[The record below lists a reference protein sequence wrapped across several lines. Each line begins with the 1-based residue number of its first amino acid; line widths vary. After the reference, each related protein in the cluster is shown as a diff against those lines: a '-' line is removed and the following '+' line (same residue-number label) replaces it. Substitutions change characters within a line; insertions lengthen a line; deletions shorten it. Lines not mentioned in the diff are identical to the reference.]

1 MVRVKGGNVAR
12 KHRKK
17 ILYLAKGFRG
27 SHSKIFRLANEQVM
41 KALKYSYRGRKERKR
56 QFRKLWI
63 IRINSAVRKYSKN
76 KENYSKFINKLKI
89 KQNELNRKM
98 LAQIAILDGIGF
110 KLIHNELFQNNNT

>member
-41 KALKYSYRGRKERKR
+41 KALTYSYVGRKQRK
-56 QFRKLWI
+56 QEFRKLWI
-63 IRINSAVRKYSKN
+63 TRINAATRKEHKM
-76 KENYSKFINKLKI
+76 NYSTFINKIKISKI
-89 KQNELNRKM
+89 KLNRKM
-98 LAQIAILDGIGF
+98 LSQIAVLDNTTFQSIGS
-110 KLIHNELFQNNNT
+110 KIEKS

>member
-1 MVRVKGGNVAR
+1 MVRVKRGNVAR
-12 KHRKK
+12 KRRKK

-27 SHSKIFRLANEQVM
+27 SHSKIFRIANEQVM
-41 KALKYSYRGRKERKR
+41 KALKYAYRGRKERKR

-76 KENYSKFINKLKI
+76 EENYSKFINKLKV

-110 KLIHNELFQNNNT
+110 KLIYKELFQNKN